1 MQLLNSLT
9 VKENELTKLAESLA
23 IQNKKGIYLLE
34 GNLASGKTT
43 LIKAIAEYLGSTSLV
58 TSPTFLIKQEYD
70 HQIYHYDIYQKDLQS
85 LLELGF
91 LEEIEKEGWHF
102 VEWGDEKLAKILQ
115 EVGISFTTIKIL
127 PQKDEREYQIYV

>member
-1 MQLLNSLT
+1 M
-9 VKENELTKLAESLA
+9 
-23 IQNKKGIYLLE
+23 
-34 GNLASGKTT
+34 
-43 LIKAIAEYLGSTSLV
+43 
-58 TSPTFLIKQEYD
+58 
-70 HQIYHYDIYQKDLQS
+70 QS

>member
-1 MQLLNSLT
+1 MQLLTSLIL
-9 VKENELTKLAESLA
+9 KENELTKLAKNLE

-43 LIKAIAEYLGSTSLV
+43 LIKAIAQYLGSKSLV
-58 TSPTFLIKQEYD
+58 TSPTFLIKQEYER
-70 HQIYHYDIYQKDLQS
+70 QIYHYDIYQKDLQD

-115 EVGISFTTIKIL
+115 EIKISFITIKIL
-127 PQKDEREYQIYV
+127 PQKDRREYQIYV